1 MACESLIP
9 GGYLKLIELGLEDC
23 VDEIGAQRL
32 LGYTLYKDGKEA
44 HVSFP
49 LEKSQSHVAGRT
61 FHNGRFVQSL
71 RKKVASLHNVSLE
84 QGTVTSLIEE
94 NGIVK
99 GVQYKSESGQVLTAC
114 ASLTIICDG
123 CFSNLRRSLYSPKVD
138 IPSYFVGFILT
149 NCNLPI
155 KNYGAIIVA
164 HPSPIV
170 FSPISS
176 TEIRC
181 MVNVPSEQVPSVSN
195 GEMACYLKTQ
205 VAPKVLPELY
215 DSFISAIEKKGN
227 IRIAPN
233 KIMAAAPHLTPGA
246 LLIGDA
252 LNMRHAITGGGMT
265 VALSDVV
272 ILRDLIRPLH
282 DLSDAFTVSKYL
294 ESFYTLRKKIFSAS
308 SNPAME
314 NLQHTFLGYMRL
326 GGMFSYGASAMLCG
340 LCPRPLSLAFH
351 FLFIAMYGV
360 GRLLLPFPSPKRL
373 WDGAKLLWVA
383 SSILLPYIYS
393 EGIRQMCFVGAV
405 HVEDP
410 SATGDSSCDY
420 SDGSWVYDPN
430 AGFDRYDSSCKE
442 IFKGWNCILNN
453 KSNGRDIIK
462 WRWKPRNCDLP
473 PFDPLQF
480 LHTYRDTNIGT
491 SPSLCLKKWRPAG
504 ADRGFTFLHYNLT
517 IAYHRTNLLAR
528 YGRWSANGNG
538 GKLEALGYKE
548 GYRVDVDVPE
558 STWEKAPSFH
568 DILIF
573 NTGHWLAFFP
583 LPLKC
588 CRSFGA
594 NNIMWWAPSKFD
606 PVKSPM
612 LFFEKG
618 LPVIPPIPP
627 DLGLDKVLNHMLSF
641 LVLTDHQS
649 ADMVEDLFSLKN
661 NGTNVETRLVNQ
673 HIYNALKGS
682 NVHILDITRMS
693 EFRADA
699 HPSTAGGK
707 KHDDCMHWCLPGVT
721 DTWNDL
727 FVTHLNS
734 LKI

>member
-1 MACESLIP
+1 MAEQYMVGVIGGVIASLLGSVFLYCNSLIRFRGQRKLNRAASMEFPKKNSVNKTGSEGVGTADIIIVGAGVAGAALAYSLGKDGRRVRAIERDLNAPNSMAGESLIP

-71 RKKVASLHNVSLE
+71 RKKVASLHN
-84 QGTVTSLIEE
+84 
-94 NGIVK
+94 
-99 GVQYKSESGQVLTAC
+99 
-114 ASLTIICDG
+114 
-123 CFSNLRRSLYSPKVD
+123 
-138 IPSYFVGFILT
+138 
-149 NCNLPI
+149 
-155 KNYGAIIVA
+155 
-164 HPSPIV
+164 
-170 FSPISS
+170 
-176 TEIRC
+176 
-181 MVNVPSEQVPSVSN
+181 EQVPSVSN

-227 IRIAPN
+227 IRISPN

-294 ESFYTLRKKIFSAS
+294 ESFYTLRKPMSSTINILANVLQKIFSAS

-393 EGIRQMCFVGAV
+393 EGIRQM
-405 HVEDP
+405 
-410 SATGDSSCDY
+410 
-420 SDGSWVYDPN
+420 
-430 AGFDRYDSSCKE
+430 
-442 IFKGWNCILNN
+442 
-453 KSNGRDIIK
+453 
-462 WRWKPRNCDLP
+462 
-473 PFDPLQF
+473 
-480 LHTYRDTNIGT
+480 
-491 SPSLCLKKWRPAG
+491 
-504 ADRGFTFLHYNLT
+504 
-517 IAYHRTNLLAR
+517 
-528 YGRWSANGNG
+528 
-538 GKLEALGYKE
+538 
-548 GYRVDVDVPE
+548 
-558 STWEKAPSFH
+558 
-568 DILIF
+568 
-573 NTGHWLAFFP
+573 FFP
-583 LPLKC
+583 LTVPAYYRTPPK
-588 CRSFGA
+588 
-594 NNIMWWAPSKFD
+594 
-606 PVKSPM
+606 KSP
-612 LFFEKG
+612 K
-618 LPVIPPIPP
+618 
-627 DLGLDKVLNHMLSF
+627 KSF
-641 LVLTDHQS
+641 
-649 ADMVEDLFSLKN
+649 
-661 NGTNVETRLVNQ
+661 
-673 HIYNALKGS
+673 
-682 NVHILDITRMS
+682 
-693 EFRADA
+693 
-699 HPSTAGGK
+699 
-707 KHDDCMHWCLPGVT
+707 MH
-721 DTWNDL
+721 
-727 FVTHLNS
+727 
-734 LKI
+734 

>member
-1 MACESLIP
+1 MAEQYMVGVIGGVIASLLGSVFLYCNSLIRFRGQRKLNRAASMEFPKKNSVNKTGSEGVGTADIIIVGAGVAGAALAYSLGKDGRRVRAIERDLNAPNSMAGESLIP

-99 GVQYKSESGQVLTAC
+99 GVQYKSESGQVLTAY

-123 CFSNLRRSLYSPKVD
+123 CFSNLRRSLCSPKVD

-227 IRIAPN
+227 IRISPN

-294 ESFYTLRKKIFSAS
+294 ESFYTLRKPMSSTINILANVLQKIFSAS

-393 EGIRQMCFVGAV
+393 EGIRQM
-405 HVEDP
+405 
-410 SATGDSSCDY
+410 
-420 SDGSWVYDPN
+420 
-430 AGFDRYDSSCKE
+430 
-442 IFKGWNCILNN
+442 
-453 KSNGRDIIK
+453 
-462 WRWKPRNCDLP
+462 
-473 PFDPLQF
+473 
-480 LHTYRDTNIGT
+480 
-491 SPSLCLKKWRPAG
+491 
-504 ADRGFTFLHYNLT
+504 
-517 IAYHRTNLLAR
+517 
-528 YGRWSANGNG
+528 
-538 GKLEALGYKE
+538 
-548 GYRVDVDVPE
+548 
-558 STWEKAPSFH
+558 
-568 DILIF
+568 
-573 NTGHWLAFFP
+573 FFP
-583 LPLKC
+583 LTVPAYYRTPPK
-588 CRSFGA
+588 
-594 NNIMWWAPSKFD
+594 
-606 PVKSPM
+606 KSP
-612 LFFEKG
+612 K
-618 LPVIPPIPP
+618 
-627 DLGLDKVLNHMLSF
+627 KSF
-641 LVLTDHQS
+641 
-649 ADMVEDLFSLKN
+649 
-661 NGTNVETRLVNQ
+661 
-673 HIYNALKGS
+673 
-682 NVHILDITRMS
+682 
-693 EFRADA
+693 
-699 HPSTAGGK
+699 
-707 KHDDCMHWCLPGVT
+707 MH
-721 DTWNDL
+721 
-727 FVTHLNS
+727 
-734 LKI
+734 